1 MKKVILFAAAAIAAI
16 ITGCTTVDSTQVFN
30 RMGLTANPSEKA
42 VCVTHVE
49 IPGYYFFGLPIVTG
63 SPKGDGEWSLF
74 RYNLTATNAVYL
86 LTKEVKERKAARVI
100 NVQVNK
106 TETVTWIPFI
116 MKQTIQAS
124 GVGVVLNSGN

>member
-1 MKKVILFAAAAIAAI
+1 MKKVILFAAAAVAAV

-30 RMGLTANPSEKA
+30 RMGLTVNPGEKA

-49 IPGYYFFGLPIVTG
+49 IPGYYIFGLPIVTG

-86 LTKEVKERKAARVI
+86 LTKEAKERKASRVI

-106 TETVTWIPFI
+106 TETITFIPFI

-124 GVGVVLNSGN
+124 GVGVVRTNN